1 MIEVKTSGLRPTL
14 LGLVAVALCLVGAP
28 AAMAQGPDVI
38 VGGLPSTNS
47 YGTSGGTGIYAYSV
61 ATTSCNVG
69 SSNLSWVASTNAH
82 PVIAQ
87 DMWRLKDGR
96 FTQIGNS
103 WLKHGFCALQQNL
116 CGACPG
122 GGGCPSFLQPG
133 CSDPYSASL
142 NGQQGN
148 LGPRSQVNAFTGV
161 FPYPPGGGLFG
172 GVIDRRLEPL
182 LIGREPPG
190 KWRNERRARLGQT
203 SVGREVLGARRS
215 PQGQRHDAGRG
226 REGPCS
232 CVW

>member
-103 WLKHGFCALQQNL
+103 WLKHGFTALQQNL
-116 CGACPG
+116 C
-122 GGGCPSFLQPG
+122 
-133 CSDPYSASL
+133 
-142 NGQQGN
+142 
-148 LGPRSQVNAFTGV
+148 
-161 FPYPPGGGLFG
+161 
-172 GVIDRRLEPL
+172 
-182 LIGREPPG
+182 
-190 KWRNERRARLGQT
+190 
-203 SVGREVLGARRS
+203 
-215 PQGQRHDAGRG
+215 
-226 REGPCS
+226 CS
-232 CVW
+232 CNSSSH